1 MDFFFVEYR
10 DPLFGLIVL
19 TALIFIIASSH
30 YIWRI
35 FASKDQKSKLDRFVK
50 KFEINSTHQQ
60 ILKNANLSIENLN
73 FLAQIFTKSG
83 EFEKAVGI
91 YLIALQKASEASQ
104 KEFIFFSL
112 AQVYLKAGFLERSV
126 EALLNALKI
135 KARNKESLKLL
146 KIVYLKLKDYDKVL
160 DVLECLFEL
169 GENIYA
175 EKALIKALKI
185 QASSKEQEQ
194 KLKEILVLSKDNEYI
209 LRLCFLHYKDKL
221 TQMPQFENVI
231 DLLNE
236 CKNPLNLED
245 EKYHEFF
252 YAKNLSTK
260 AILIKNHKLKIL
272 KILNDNKLNAN
283 LSFTYVC
290 NNCKNQSLL
299 FFYHCPFCYEF
310 GKCEIYYE
318 VKA

>member
-19 TALIFIIASSH
+19 AALVFIMASSH
-30 YIWRI
+30 YVWRI
-35 FASKDQKSKLDRFVK
+35 FANKDQKSKLDRFVK

-91 YLIALQKASEASQ
+91 YLIALKKTNEPSQ

-146 KIVYLKLKDYDKVL
+146 KIVYLKLKDFNKVL
-160 DVLECLFEL
+160 EVLECLFEL
-169 GENIYA
+169 GENIYT

-185 QASSKEQEQ
+185 QSSPKDEKE
-194 KLKEILVLSKDNEYI
+194 KIKEILALSKDNEYI
-209 LRLCFLHYKDKL
+209 LRLCFLYYKDKI
-221 TQMPQFENVI
+221 TQMPKFENVI

-236 CKNPLNLED
+236 CKTPLNLED
-245 EKYHEFF
+245 EKYQEFF
-252 YAKNLSTK
+252 YAKNLSYK
-260 AILIKNHKLKIL
+260 SIVIKNQKLKIL
-272 KILNDNKLNAN
+272 KILNDNKINAN

-290 NNCKNQSLL
+290 NNCKNQNHL
-299 FFYHCPFCYEF
+299 FFYYCPFCHEF
-310 GKCEIYYE
+310 GTCEIYYE
-318 VKA
+318 VKV

>member
-10 DPLFGLIVL
+10 DPLFGLMVL
-19 TALIFIIASSH
+19 TALVFVITSSH
-30 YIWRI
+30 FLWRI
-35 FASKDQKSKLDRFVK
+35 YANKDQKNKLDRFVK

-73 FLAQIFTKSG
+73 FLAQVFTKSG

-91 YLIALQKASEASQ
+91 YLIALQKTNDATQ

-126 EALLNALKI
+126 EALLNSLKI
-135 KARNKESLKLL
+135 KSRNKESLKLL
-146 KIVYLKLKDYDKVL
+146 KIVYLKLKDYDRVL
-160 DVLECLFEL
+160 EVLECLFEL
-169 GENIYA
+169 GDNIYE

-185 QASSKEQEQ
+185 QSSSQSEEEKIKECLALA
-194 KLKEILVLSKDNEYI
+194 KNNESV
-209 LRLCFLHYKDKL
+209 LRLCFLHYKDKI
-221 TQMPQFENVI
+221 TQMPKFENII
-231 DLLNE
+231 DLLDE
-236 CKNPLNLED
+236 CLVALNVED

-252 YAKNLSTK
+252 YAKNLESK
-260 AILIKNHKLKIL
+260 PINIKNTKLKIL
-272 KILNDNKLNAN
+272 KILNDNKLKAN

-290 NNCKNQSLL
+290 CNCKNQSPL

-310 GKCEIYYE
+310 KTCEIYYE

>member
-19 TALIFIIASSH
+19 VALVFIIASSH
-30 YIWRI
+30 YIWRV
-35 FASKDQKSKLDRFVK
+35 FANKDQKTKLNRFVK

-91 YLIALQKASEASQ
+91 YIIALQKSNETSQ

-146 KIVYLKLKDYDKVL
+146 KIVYLKLKNYDKVL

-169 GENIYA
+169 GENVYE
-175 EKALIKALKI
+175 EKALIKAFKI
-185 QASSKEQEQ
+185 QANSKEQEQ
-194 KLKEILVLSKDNEYI
+194 KVKEILALSKDNEYV
-209 LRLCFLHYKDKL
+209 LRFCFLHYKDKL
-221 TQMPQFENVI
+221 TQMPKFENVI

-236 CKNPLNLED
+236 CKSPLHLED
-245 EKYHEFF
+245 EKYCEFF

-260 AILIKNHKLKIL
+260 AIPIKNHKLKIL
-272 KILNDNKLNAN
+272 KILNDNGLSAN
-283 LSFTYVC
+283 LGFTYVC
-290 NNCKNQSLL
+290 NNCKNQSPL

-310 GKCEIYYE
+310 GKCDIYYE

>member
-19 TALIFIIASSH
+19 TALVFVIASSH
-30 YIWRI
+30 YIWRF

-60 ILKNANLSIENLN
+60 LLKNANLSIENLN

-91 YLIALQKASEASQ
+91 YLIALQKSNEASQ

-146 KIVYLKLKDYDKVL
+146 KIVYLKLKQYDRVL
-160 DVLECLFEL
+160 EVLECLFEL
-169 GENIYA
+169 GENIYI

-185 QASSKEQEQ
+185 QANSKEQEQ
-194 KLKEILVLSKDNEYI
+194 KIKEILALSKDNECI
-209 LRLCFLHYKDKL
+209 LRLCFLHYKEKL
-221 TQMPQFENVI
+221 TQMPKFENII
-231 DLLNE
+231 DLLDE
-236 CKNPLNLED
+236 CKEAINLAD

-252 YAKNLSTK
+252 YAKNLTNT
-260 AILIKNHKLKIL
+260 AIVIKNKQLKIL
-272 KILNDNKLNAN
+272 KILNDHELNAKLTFN
-283 LSFTYVC
+283 YIC
-290 NNCKNQSLL
+290 DNCKNQNPL

-310 GKCEIYYE
+310 NTCKIYYE
-318 VKA
+318 VKT

>member
-19 TALIFIIASSH
+19 TALIFVVASSH
-30 YIWRI
+30 YIWSF
-35 FASKDQKSKLDRFVK
+35 FANKDQKSKLDRFVK

-91 YLIALQKASEASQ
+91 YLIALQKSSEASQ

-169 GENIYA
+169 GENIYT
-175 EKALIKALKI
+175 EKALVKALKI
-185 QASSKEQEQ
+185 QASSKEKTQ
-194 KLKEILVLSKDNEYI
+194 KMKEILALSKENEYV
-209 LRLCFLHYKDKL
+209 LRLCFLHYQDRLECIPK
-221 TQMPQFENVI
+221 FENVI

-236 CKNPLNLED
+236 CKSPIYLED

-252 YAKNLSTK
+252 YAKNLTTQV
-260 AILIKNHKLKIL
+260 ATLKNQKLKIL
-272 KILNDNKLNAN
+272 KILNDNQLNAN

-290 NNCKNQSLL
+290 NNCKNQSPL

-310 GKCEIYYE
+310 GTCEIYYE